1 MGLPAGGV
9 LGIKLAHEADGLVAM
24 DVVKPESYLWSVTDN
39 GLAKATAMDE
49 YPTQG
54 RYGQGVINV
63 RLPKDAAEV
72 AAAVIISTKDLVI
85 LTTALGSTKKLKISD
100 GTVGSRSI
108 KPRPIVRIG
117 TRNRVT
123 GAVMARTRP
132 NELEEGAVVVPQ
144 QMSLLD
150 DAQPS
155 STRRKTKTK
164 A

>member
-9 LGIKLAHEADGLVAM
+9 MGIKLANEADGLVAM
-24 DVVKPESYLWSVTDN
+24 DVVKPDAYLWSVTDN
-39 GLAKATAMDE
+39 GLAKATDMND

-72 AAAVIISTKDLVI
+72 AAAVVVSERDLIIM
-85 LTTALGSTKKLKISD
+85 TTAIGSTKKLKIKD
-100 GTVGSRSI
+100 GIVGSRSI

-123 GAVMARTRP
+123 GAVNARTRP
-132 NELEEGAVVVPQ
+132 NELDDAAAAPQ
-144 QMSLLD
+144 QMTLLQE
-150 DAQPS
+150 AAVPS
-155 STRRKTKTK
+155 KRRKSKRK